1 MKYIL
6 NESPVRTSNNFRIND
21 IKLDLELP
29 TKSNFKE
36 FKVTNLDS
44 NKTIIQYKYG
54 LNVKS
59 NLGIILPD
67 ACDAT
72 INISESLDKP
82 LILEY
87 DSNDVMLSIKIG
99 TKDNVNADV
108 IIKTKGNK
116 YNMLVI
122 NSYTGKNS
130 KLTINYINMNEGNSL
145 VSFNKTSSSNS
156 YTTYNLFDLCG
167 ELRIYNYENHDNE
180 PNIKESINNMYITK
194 NEDILDMNYH
204 IKHKGIDSYSS
215 INVLGCTKDKSKKS
229 FKGTIDFV
237 EGSKKSIGR
246 VYENVISLSD
256 DAISSS
262 LPMILCH
269 EEDVIGSHGVSNG
282 KINEEE
288 LFYLETR
295 GFSKEE
301 ATRYLLYAKFDKY
314 IELINDDNTKEEIKD
329 YINKK
334 GSI

>member
-6 NESPVRTSNNFRIND
+6 NESPIRTSNNFRIND

-59 NLGIILPD
+59 NLGINLPD
-67 ACDAT
+67 TCDAT
-72 INISESLDKP
+72 INISKSLDKP

-122 NSYTGKNS
+122 NSYTGNNS

-145 VSFNKTSSSNS
+145 VSFNKSSGSNS
-156 YTTYNLFDLCG
+156 NTTYNIYDLCG
-167 ELRIYNYENHDNE
+167 ELRIYNYENYDNK
-180 PNIKESINNMYITK
+180 PNIKEYINNMYITK
-194 NEDILDMNYH
+194 NEDVLDMNYY
-204 IKHKGIDSYSS
+204 IKHTGIESNSD
-215 INVLGCTKDKSKKS
+215 ICVLGCIKDKSKKS
-229 FKGTIDFV
+229 IKGTIDFR

-246 VYENVISLSD
+246 VNEKVISLSD
-256 DAISSS
+256 EAISTS

-269 EEDVIGSHGVSNG
+269 EEDVEGSHGVSNG
-282 KINEEE
+282 KIDEEI

-301 ATRYLLYAKFDKY
+301 AIKYILTSKFDSY
-314 IELINDDNTKEEIKD
+314 INLLNDNTLKEEIRE
-329 YINKK
+329 YIKK
-334 GSI
+334 EL